1 MGAPAGPGGRRL
13 IPGRG
18 MTELGEYLALLV
30 GHPRPG
36 SRTHAVAARTGE
48 LLRQSLAAEQIS
60 FPEPVLVDLAVLAPF
75 LLDRGPHG
83 GAGGRAV
90 RIVRQA
96 ALLVTVTPTFR
107 AAPSGLLKFF
117 FDLMPAG
124 GLAGS
129 VAVPLATAGLPTH
142 QPVVDRSLRS
152 LLSELHAQVPSAG
165 IGVLESD
172 LARFDDIF
180 GHWWRAEGPCLSSS
194 LSRLRKAPINRP
206 ARPAAKGKC
215 RLPLCAYL
223 SYSAVAEAVIT
234 GRRHA

>member
-1 MGAPAGPGGRRL
+1 VGAPAGPGGRRL
-13 IPGRG
+13 IPGRD
-18 MTELGEYLALLV
+18 TTDSGEYLALLV

-83 GAGGRAV
+83 GAGGSAV

-124 GLAGS
+124 GLSDS
-129 VAVPLATAGLPTH
+129 VAVPLTTAGLAEH

-152 LLSELHAQVPSAG
+152 LLQELRAQVPPAG

-180 GHWWRAEGPCLSSS
+180 GHWWRDQGPCLSSS
-194 LSRLRKAPINRP
+194 LRRLRKAPISRP
-206 ARPAAKGKC
+206 AKSAAKG
-215 RLPLCAYL
+215 
-223 SYSAVAEAVIT
+223 
-234 GRRHA
+234 